1 MYGNTVLSGGSTMFA
16 GIGDRMTKELT
27 ALVPPAHKVKVKNI
41 FLLRLYSRKRDLNF
55 FNFHLSGHLPT

>member
-27 ALVPPAHKVKVKNI
+27 ALVPPAHKVKVKN
-41 FLLRLYSRKRDLNF
+41 NF
-55 FNFHLSGHLPT
+55 FTQTVL